1 MKSVVRW
8 TEGYS
13 MEAET
18 ESGKLTSIY
27 SEVAPSPMEM
37 VLQAHA
43 ACSLIDLR
51 VGLKDRMENVRA
63 MWVDV
68 EGVRA
73 DQSPRV
79 FTSVKMHY
87 VVEGDVPEKLV
98 RRIISLSHQKDC
110 SVGIMISRSGASV
123 EWTLDLCS

>member
-1 MKSVVRW
+1 M
-8 TEGYS
+8 EG
-13 MEAET
+13 ET
-18 ESGKLTSIY
+18 ESAKVTPIY
-27 SEVAPSPMEM
+27 SDTAPSPMEM
-37 VLQAHA
+37 MLQAHA

-73 DQSPRV
+73 DESPRV

-98 RRIISLSHQKDC
+98 RRIISLSH
-110 SVGIMISRSGASV
+110 
-123 EWTLDLCS
+123 

>member
-8 TEGYS
+8 TGGRTMEG
-13 MEAET
+13 ET
-18 ESGKLTSIY
+18 ESGKVTPIY
-27 SEVAPSPMEM
+27 SDTAPSPMEM
-37 VLQAHA
+37 ALQAHA
-43 ACSLIDLR
+43 ACSLVDLR
-51 VGLKDRMENVRA
+51 VGLKDRMGNVRA

-73 DQSPRV
+73 DEPPRV
-79 FTSVKMHY
+79 FTSANMHY

-98 RRIISLSHQKDC
+98 RRILTLSHEKDC

-123 EWTLDLCS
+123 DWTLDLRP

>member
-87 VVEGDVPEKLV
+87 VVEGDGPEQV
-98 RRIISLSHQKDC
+98 
-110 SVGIMISRSGASV
+110 
-123 EWTLDLCS
+123 

>member
-8 TEGYS
+8 TGGRTMEG
-13 MEAET
+13 ET
-18 ESGKLTSIY
+18 ESGKVTPIY
-27 SEVAPSPMEM
+27 SDTAPSPMEM
-37 VLQAHA
+37 ILQAHA

-51 VGLKDRMENVRA
+51 VGLKERMENVRA

-73 DQSPRV
+73 DESPRV

-98 RRIISLSHQKDC
+98 RRIISLSHEKDC

-123 EWTLDLCS
+123 DWTLDLRS